1 MKNIVVFGAGGRT
14 GKYLVQYGVEAGHQ
28 VTAFDRHAAMENC
41 IKHPN
46 CTHMSGDIYNQEQVE
61 KAIEGKDVVISAIGT
76 NQIDGPAVNLMSD
89 GMKAFTAAMKKF
101 GVKRVLAVGGL
112 AVLQLNETMQLIDK
126 PDYPAEYKNVGLGHN
141 KVYKVFQETDLDWT
155 FVCCPNIED
164 FPRRGKYN
172 VNKDY
177 PAPGVFQIST
187 GNLADFILKEMEEN
201 KFLKTRV
208 GIANEM
214 LEVRS

>member
-1 MKNIVVFGAGGRT
+1 MKNIVVFGAAGRT
-14 GKYLVQYGVEAGHQ
+14 GKYLVEYALLAGHK
-28 VTAFDRHAAMENC
+28 VTAFDRHAANENTPR
-41 IKHPN
+41 HEN
-46 CTHMSGDIYNQEQVE
+46 YTHVAGDVYNQEHVD

-89 GMKAFTAAMKKF
+89 GMKAFTTAMKKH

-112 AVLQLNETMQLIDK
+112 AVLQLNPTTQLIDK
-126 PDYPAEYKNVGLGHN
+126 PDYPAEYKNVGIGHN
-141 KVYKVFQETDLDWT
+141 KVYHVFLETDLDWT
-155 FVCCPNIED
+155 FVCCPNIMD
-164 FPRRGKYN
+164 APRGGKYN

-177 PAPGVFQIST
+177 PAEGLFEIST

-208 GIANEM
+208 GIANTPA
-214 LEVRS
+214 